1 MILLVSRYCFT
12 FVFGILEK
20 FFCVC
25 TFVAFNQVVV
35 ECHRESCTS
44 FIDEI
49 SFSPY
54 LSHYLFLFFQA
65 GNFAFGSYVRAPQQP
80 NTAAPIG
87 NLLGPQDIRLPFRG
101 WQNLPV
107 STTLMSPT
115 NHVQL
120 SSLPTRP
127 QLQAVTGASITTT
140 GRSHTTK
147 THVTT
152 TQVPPLVTDRGSNIN
167 VNQVCQL
174 TECTI
179 RKQTH

>member
-1 MILLVSRYCFT
+1 M
-12 FVFGILEK
+12 FGILEK

-25 TFVAFNQVVV
+25 TFLLLIKWWFNAI
-35 ECHRESCTS
+35 ENHALLSSTRFLFHRT
-44 FIDEI
+44 FHITY
-49 SFSPY
+49 P
-54 LSHYLFLFFQA
+54 FLFFQA

-87 NLLGPQDIRLPFRG
+87 NLLGPQDIRLPARG
-101 WQNLPV
+101 WQNLAV
-107 STTLMSPT
+107 STTLISPT
-115 NHVQL
+115 NHVKL

-147 THVTT
+147 TQVTT

-174 TECTI
+174 TICTI
-179 RKQTH
+179 